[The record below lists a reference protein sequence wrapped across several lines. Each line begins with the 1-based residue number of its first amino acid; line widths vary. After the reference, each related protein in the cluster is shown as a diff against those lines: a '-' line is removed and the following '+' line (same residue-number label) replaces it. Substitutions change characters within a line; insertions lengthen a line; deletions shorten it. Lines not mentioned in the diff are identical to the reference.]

1 MRVRLLIAGDERTL
15 MAAARDFN
23 DIEISREK
31 ATALLDDPTFVMVVA
46 ESSHGELL
54 GRIYGH
60 VLNRLDQSDLFL
72 YEVDV
77 AESARRKGAGRAMVD
92 YLKAFCSER
101 GFGEMFVPT
110 ECSNVEGNGLYRATG
125 GITEGSP
132 ANIYVWFTSKK

>member
-1 MRVRLLIAGDERTL
+1 MRVRLLKGGDEPVL
-15 MAAARDFN
+15 IAAARAFN
-23 DIEISREK
+23 DIEMTREH
-31 ATALLDDPTFVMVVA
+31 ALRLLSDPTFVIVVA
-46 ESSHGELL
+46 ESDRGGLM

-77 AESARRKGAGRAMVD
+77 AESQRRKGAGRAMMD
-92 YLKAFCSER
+92 FLKTFCSER
-101 GFGEMFVPT
+101 GYGEMFVPT
-110 ECSNVEGNGLYRATG
+110 ECNNEEGNGLYRATG

>member
-1 MRVRLLIAGDERTL
+1 MRVRLLIEGDERTL

-23 DIEISREK
+23 DIEMSREK
-31 ATALLDDPTFVMVVA
+31 ATLLLADPTFVMVVA

-92 YLKAFCSER
+92 YLKAFSSER

-110 ECSNVEGNGLYRATG
+110 ECSNVEGNGLYKATG
-125 GITEGSP
+125 GIAEGSP